1 MKQPKVKPYSD
12 FKIKEQK
19 VMWTYKA
26 FNELFTHHNY
36 VFITLFSIVLI
47 RINKDN
53 VVKLLGQHFTFTLQI
68 QT

>member
-12 FKIKEQK
+12 LKIEEQK
-19 VMWTYKA
+19 VMWTYEA
-26 FNELFTHHNY
+26 FNELFTHHY

-47 RINKDN
+47 RIKKDN

>member
-12 FKIKEQK
+12 LKIEEQK

-36 VFITLFSIVLI
+36 VLITLFSIVLI
-47 RINKDN
+47 KKDN